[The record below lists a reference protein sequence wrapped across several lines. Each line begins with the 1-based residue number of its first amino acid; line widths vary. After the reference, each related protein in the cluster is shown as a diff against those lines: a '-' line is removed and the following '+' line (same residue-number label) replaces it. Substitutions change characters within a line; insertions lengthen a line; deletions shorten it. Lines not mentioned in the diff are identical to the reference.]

1 MPKHETRLI
10 TRTEE
15 EDERIREAAARRGAD
30 LALQEVRDHLR
41 DLHARLAVLKG
52 IVSRDDLAMLYGKDP
67 QTIKRWA
74 ERHGFERVDGPD
86 RRKIYYDLEDV
97 KAKVRSA

>member
-1 MPKHETRLI
+1 MPKSETRLI

-30 LALQEVRDHLR
+30 MVLDYLREHLPDLQ
-41 DLHARLAVLKG
+41 AAAMTIKG
-52 IVSRDDLAMLYGKDP
+52 IVSREDLGRLYGKDV

-74 ERHGFERVDGPD
+74 DRHGFEEVDGPD
-86 RRKIYYDLEDV
+86 RLKVYYDIEDV
-97 KAKVRSA
+97 